1 MMLHAEA
8 IALEHLLVMDEKTQE
23 PQPNLATEWSYD
35 DSQTVLTVKLREG
48 VKFHDGSD
56 FTAEDAAASCEAY
69 SSSQNVS
76 GSWWADELK
85 CKVID
90 DYTFTITPASG
101 KPLGSLVNTLDAE
114 YKRDVA
120 KGLPIAVP
128 KNYYPND
135 DPSQP
140 PLFRWRAHAHLLY
153 ENWLNYYVYQ
163 NTPYDLG
170 EMQRVKHS
178 EG

>member
-1 MMLHAEA
+1 MKKKICSILLAAALALTVTACGSSGGSTDGSTQAVTTSSESKTDKDTLVILGAENWQASLSPLKHTSTMMLHAEA

-90 DYTFTITPASG
+90 D
-101 KPLGSLVNTLDAE
+101 
-114 YKRDVA
+114 
-120 KGLPIAVP
+120 
-128 KNYYPND
+128 
-135 DPSQP
+135 
-140 PLFRWRAHAHLLY
+140 
-153 ENWLNYYVYQ
+153 
-163 NTPYDLG
+163 
-170 EMQRVKHS
+170 
-178 EG
+178 